1 MLLSKRN
8 APPRKRLSKENLL
21 LKGVPYEYIEGTLN
35 DYVYDDEIKEL
46 FKNYIS
52 NLHDMYEDRI
62 NLCLYGSNGAGKT
75 FLSSL
80 VVKEA
85 YRLRYNSALITLQN
99 LIDLNFKYSK
109 TIEDYAKLKMINE
122 SHFLVIDE
130 VGKETFTKTGS
141 NINLLEETLRNAIT
155 KGQVIILCTNLPLE
169 GEGGLYEQYGTS
181 IQSLID
187 GSFVKV
193 EFNNADYR
201 PVVLHRKKALKLLLG
216 EEE

>member
-1 MLLSKRN
+1 
-8 APPRKRLSKENLL
+8 
-21 LKGVPYEYIEGTLN
+21 
-35 DYVYDDEIKEL
+35 
-46 FKNYIS
+46 
-52 NLHDMYEDRI
+52 
-62 NLCLYGSNGAGKT
+62 
-75 FLSSL
+75 
-80 VVKEA
+80 
-85 YRLRYNSALITLQN
+85 
-99 LIDLNFKYSK
+99 
-109 TIEDYAKLKMINE
+109 MINE

-141 NINLLEETLRNAIT
+141 NINLLEETLRNAI

-169 GEGGLYEQYGTS
+169 GEGGLYEQYGAS

-201 PVVLHRKKALKLLLG
+201 PVVLHQKKALKLLLG